1 MTNKSPTPLIRLES
15 QHSINGVAV
24 GNDIQSADR
33 IKNAAIALHALIENH
48 NLNDFEVD
56 IMLKVVFPGHNK

>member
-56 IMLKVVFPGHNK
+56 IMLKVVFPGNNK